1 MNTIKSTSKNI
12 HQQHIVLLHGWTP
25 DVTVIDR
32 WEPLKKL
39 LEKAG
44 YTVHLWKIPGL
55 TTETKKTF
63 TIEQYQDWLFKK
75 ISPLKSCVL
84 VGHSFGGQLATIFAT
99 KHPELLSKLILV
111 DSSGIVDFS
120 PRKVIKRYLF
130 KTLAKIGFIFKKSVF
145 LRKILYKFIREKDYF
160 EANTAQRET
169 MNHALAYSV
178 KPFLH
183 SITTPTLILWGE
195 NDQTTPLYLGK
206 IFHQQIPNSNFIVLP
221 ARHSPIYTHPQL
233 VFEKMYT
240 FIQV

>member
-1 MNTIKSTSKNI
+1 MNTPKSKNVPP
-12 HQQHIVLLHGWTP
+12 QHIVLLHGWTP

-55 TTETKKTF
+55 TIETKTTF
-63 TIEQYQDWLFKK
+63 TIEQYQTWLFKK
-75 ISPLKSCVL
+75 ISPLKNCVL

-111 DSSGIVDFS
+111 DSSGIIDSS

-130 KTLAKIGFIFKKSVF
+130 KSLAKVGFIFKKSIF
-145 LRKILYKFIREKDYF
+145 LKKILYKFIREKDYF
-160 EANTAQRET
+160 EANKAQRKT

-178 KPFLH
+178 KLILS
-183 SITTPTLILWGE
+183 SINTPTLILWGE

-206 IFHQQIPNSNFIVLP
+206 IFKKLIPNSNLIVLP

-233 VFEKMYT
+233 VFEKIYT
-240 FIQV
+240 FIKD